1 MTNKMHLSWW
11 LAAFFLLNPGFVV
24 AGGFKSK
31 IITTSPLTITVPED
45 RFLKITNFTQ
55 EGGTDRGVVHVSLSG
70 EAGGTAN
77 VLTATRIDF
86 STGINSQ
93 NIPEV
98 GNQVIIAGGAEA
110 EVLPVAGATLL
121 ISYKKEPNEEGFK
134 SKIITTS
141 QLTITVPEDRFLKIT
156 NFTQE
161 GGADHGVVRVPLN
174 GAGGTANVLTAT
186 RIDFSTGINSQNF
199 PEINNQVIIAGPTD
213 VKVPPVAGATLLITY
228 QKGSNEGGEETNL
241 IVTGSPTPGGTP
253 APSATPVSTST
264 PIVTPKPTPAPAP
277 TSTPTPTP
285 TSTPTPAPTST
296 PTPAP
301 TSTPTPAPTSTATPT
316 PTSTPRPTRTPRPP

>member
-1 MTNKMHLSWW
+1 MPSERMTNKMHLSWW
-11 LAAFFLLNPGFVV
+11 LAAFFLLNPGLLV

-55 EGGTDRGVVHVSLSG
+55 EGGTDRGVVHVTLSG

-77 VLTATRIDF
+77 VLTATRIDS

-93 NIPEV
+93 NFPEV
-98 GNQVIIAGGAEA
+98 GNQGIIAAPSDVKFPP
-110 EVLPVAGATLL
+110 VLRATLL
-121 ISYKKEPNEEGFK
+121 ISYNKEPNEEGFK

-141 QLTITVPEDRFLKIT
+141 QLSITVPEDRFLKIT

-161 GGADHGVVRVPLN
+161 GGTDHGVVRVPLS

-186 RIDFSTGINSQNF
+186 RIDSSTGINSQVLY
-199 PEINNQVIIAGPTD
+199 ETVYRSIIAGPTD
-213 VKVPPVAGATLLITY
+213 VKVPPVPGATLFITY

-241 IVTGSPTPGGTP
+241 IVTGSPTPVGSP
-253 APSATPVSTST
+253 APSATPKSTST
-264 PIVTPKPTPAPAP
+264 PIVTPTPTAAP

-285 TSTPTPAPTST
+285 TPTTAPTLT
-296 PTPAP
+296 P
-301 TSTPTPAPTSTATPT
+301 TPT
-316 PTSTPRPTRTPRPP
+316 PTSTSTPAPTPTPRPTRTPRPPP